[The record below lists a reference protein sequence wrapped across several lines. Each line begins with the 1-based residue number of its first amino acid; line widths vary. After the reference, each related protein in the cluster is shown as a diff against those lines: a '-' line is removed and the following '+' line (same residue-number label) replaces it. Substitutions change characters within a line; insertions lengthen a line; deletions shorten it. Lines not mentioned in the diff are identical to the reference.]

1 MQKIKLL
8 FLSFLI
14 LPGLFAQDNNGKTDF
29 KVTLNSF
36 ISSGTDLPFWITSNR
51 NGVFTMKNSNYQLLQ
66 AGFAKSFVDGSKSK
80 WDYTWGANLVYGYGG
95 KSDFQAN
102 EYWGGARYKWLNI
115 TIGAKADPILYGGLS
130 STNGNIDRSNNARP
144 LPGISFSS
152 NGFIPLFFLKKW
164 LSFKGIYEEK
174 FFSGHAYVADAHLHH
189 KALYGR
195 AILGDK
201 WTLTA
206 SLEHFVEWGGIS
218 PELGAMPGIG
228 QYLNYV
234 LNLKAGSG
242 AYIDDQTNKSGNQL
256 GNYSLEVKR
265 TWDKSSLTFYW
276 NHLFEDQSGIEM
288 QNWCDGL
295 YGLHYSKKDRSAL
308 ITDFV
313 YEFMYTKN
321 QSGSLHMVS
330 DPTPENPNH
339 WYGRGKDNYFD
350 HFVYRSYSYYN
361 RMIGTPLFVPI
372 IGSDGVA
379 SGFGSTRMWM
389 HHLGLKG
396 SLSSSLGWKT
406 MFTYSR
412 NFGTYDNAYPTRGGV
427 YPVPLDEFSFF
438 GEFNYNGKQL
448 PFSVNIGIAGD
459 YGKRFN
465 NCLGGYAGISYQF

>member
-14 LPGLFAQDNNGKTDF
+14 LPGLFAQDNNGKTDL
-29 KVTLNSF
+29 KVSLNSF
-36 ISSGTDLPFWITSNR
+36 ASTGTELPFWITSNH
-51 NGVFTMKNSNYQLLQ
+51 NGVFTMESKNYQLLQ
-66 AGFAKSFVDGSKSK
+66 AGFTRFLVDGSKNK

-102 EYWGGARYKWLNI
+102 EYWVGARYKWLNI
-115 TIGAKADPILYGGLS
+115 IVGAKADPILYGGLS

-152 NGFIPLFFLKKW
+152 NGFIPFLFWKKW
-164 LSFKGIYEEK
+164 FSVKGIYEEK
-174 FFSGHAYVADAHLHH
+174 FFSGHAYVSDAHLHH

-201 WTLTA
+201 LTITA
-206 SLEHFVEWGGIS
+206 SLEHFVEWGGTS
-218 PELGAMPGIG
+218 PELGPMPGMN

-234 LNLKAGSG
+234 LNLRAGSG
-242 AYIDDQTNKSGNQL
+242 AYVDDQTNKAGNQL
-256 GNYSLEVKR
+256 GNYSIEIKKA
-265 TWDKSSLTFYW
+265 WAKSSLTFYW

-295 YGLHYSKKDRSAL
+295 YGLHYSKKDHSAL
-308 ITDFV
+308 VTDFV

-330 DPTPENPNH
+330 DPTPEDPNH

-361 RMIGTPLFVPI
+361 RMIGTPLFIPI
-372 IGSDGVA
+372 IGTNGVA
-379 SGFGSTRMWM
+379 SGFESTRMWM
-389 HHLGLKG
+389 HHIGLKG
-396 SLSSSLGWKT
+396 SLSKEVYWKT
-406 MFTYSR
+406 MLTYSR

-427 YPVPLDEFSFF
+427 YPVPLDEFSFL
-438 GEFNYNGKQL
+438 GEFIYNGKQL
-448 PFSVNIGIAGD
+448 PFSVNVGISGD
-459 YGKRFN
+459 YGKRFKDN
-465 NCLGGYAGISYQF
+465 LGGYAGISYQF